1 MQLAPSHAWFE
12 SRAGGWALALL
23 AHPRRTVAWLIAL
36 HVLLWWGAIV
46 VGQRNLPLDVMEIAA
61 WARDPGWATHKL
73 PPLTVWLFWLFERIG
88 GGAQWVVQAQAPLA
102 MGVTL
107 WALWRLG
114 LAAFSPPRALL
125 ALLLVECVGA
135 MTFQAA
141 LFNQNAVQIPFWA
154 LTALCLWRA
163 LESGQLWLWA
173 ATGALAALCLLGKY
187 FGVYLLTALF
197 LFLVAEPSVRR
208 VWRTPGPYLT
218 AFVALAVL
226 APHLRSVALD
236 YDWQPFEYALERA
249 VDAGHWSDHL
259 TAPLGWF
266 LAQGVSLWSALIA
279 FALLLLPRG
288 RSALPP
294 ERPETVPRR
303 YLLTLAFLPFGL
315 ALLSSAITGSRFV
328 DPWGIPLWTFLPL
341 GVLALGGR
349 GIARRGLGLGLL
361 ASLACGLGAL
371 LLQLGWLVGPLVLKE
386 MPRELFDGPAL
397 AREAE
402 RAWTEAAPGGGPPAY
417 LVGSF
422 WLAGNVAWY
431 GPWGEAGVYVNA
443 LRRNSPWVDE
453 ERLAREGGVLIWSAG
468 ADDPAEPP
476 WLPRLLRRLKQPP
489 LVVSEPVA
497 IPWRLYDREPP
508 RVRLAVIPPAPD

>member
-1 MQLAPSHAWFE
+1 MRLARVPDWIE

-23 AHPRRTVAWLIAL
+23 ARPERTAAWLIGL
-36 HVLLWWGAIV
+36 HVLFWWGAIV
-46 VGQRNLPLDVMEIAA
+46 AGQRNLPLDVVEIAA

-88 GGAQWVVQAQAPLA
+88 GGAQAVVQAQAPLA

-154 LTALCLWRA
+154 LTALCFWHA
-163 LESGQLWLWA
+163 VGSGRLWLWA
-173 ATGALAALCLLGKY
+173 AAGALAALCLLGKY
-187 FGVYLLTALF
+187 FGVYLLAALF

-208 VWRTPGPYLT
+208 VWRTPGPYL
-218 AFVALAVL
+218 AGLVALALL
-226 APHLRSVALD
+226 APHLLSVAVD
-236 YDWQPFEYALERA
+236 YRWQPFAYALERA
-249 VDAGHWSDHL
+249 VDARHWSDHL
-259 TAPLGWF
+259 TAPLGW
-266 LAQGVSLWSALIA
+266 LVAQGVSLWSALIA

-288 RSALPP
+288 PAALPA
-294 ERPETVPRR
+294 ERPAGLARR

-315 ALLSSAITGSRFV
+315 ALLSSAVTGSRFV

-341 GVLALGGR
+341 GLLALCGR
-349 GIARRGLGLGLL
+349 GIARRGLGAALL
-361 ASLACGLGAL
+361 SSAVFGVGAL
-371 LLQLGWLVGPLVLKE
+371 LLQLGWLAAPLLLKQ

-397 AREAE
+397 AARAE
-402 RAWTEAAPGGGPPAY
+402 QAWEAAVPQGGAPAY
-417 LVGSF
+417 LVGSY
-422 WLAGNVAWY
+422 WLAGNLAWY
-431 GPWGEAGVYVNA
+431 GPWEEAGIYVNA
-443 LRRNSPWVDE
+443 VPGNSPWVDE
-453 ERLAREGGVLIWSAG
+453 ARLAAEGAVLVWSAG
-468 ADDPAEPP
+468 PGHPEEPD

-489 LVVSEPVA
+489 LVRGGPVA
-497 IPWRLYDREPP
+497 IPWRLYEREPP
-508 RVRLAVIPPAPD
+508 LVRFAVIPPAAD